1 MSDLAQEAV
10 EDDRVSS
17 MPEVDKAAGRVSTQ
31 SPKEV

>member
-1 MSDLAQEAV
+1 MSDLAQDAA

-17 MPEVDKAAGRVSTQ
+17 IPEFDKAAGRVSTQ

>member
-1 MSDLAQEAV
+1 MSELAQDAA

-17 MPEVDKAAGRVSTQ
+17 VPEVDKAAGRVSTQ